1 MNINKKEKETYD
13 ASKRSSIRARI
24 ARHNKRGK
32 TQPSKCMTSHK
43 RLTLYSSGTR
53 TARAIAAIDGESTR
67 GEAAGATGEKENAA
81 DETPCGDCKNGE
93 GGSIPVQ
100 WAGAEGGEN
109 IDGQR
114 RDE

>member
-1 MNINKKEKETYD
+1 MMQN
-13 ASKRSSIRARI
+13 RSSIRARI
-24 ARHNKRGK
+24 TRHYKRGK
-32 TQPSKCMTSHK
+32 TQTPNYMTSQK

-81 DETPCGDCKNGE
+81 DETPRGDCRNGE
-93 GGSIPVQ
+93 AGSIPVQ
-100 WAGAEGGEN
+100 GAGAVGGEN
-109 IDGQR
+109 IEGQR